1 MGFQYWYEGLI
12 FIFFFSVIIGF
23 PCFMV
28 VLLGT
33 KMINE
38 LGNFPTKA
46 AKIQTSVIWKL
57 LIVEVVS
64 GIALWVFFRV
74 FS

>member
-1 MGFQYWYEGLI
+1 MGFHYWYEGII
-12 FIFFFSVIIGF
+12 FILFFTLIIGF

-28 VLLGT
+28 VFFGT

-46 AKIQTSVIWKL
+46 AKIQTSTIWKL
-57 LIVEVVS
+57 LIVEVIS
-64 GIALWVFFRV
+64 GLGLWVFFRV

>member
-1 MGFQYWYEGLI
+1 MGFHYWYEGLI
-12 FIFFFSVIIGF
+12 FIFFFSLIIGF

-38 LGNFPTKA
+38 LGNFPTRA
-46 AKIQTSVIWKL
+46 AKIQTGTIWKL
-57 LIVEVVS
+57 FIVECIA
-64 GIALWVFFRV
+64 GFALWLFFRV